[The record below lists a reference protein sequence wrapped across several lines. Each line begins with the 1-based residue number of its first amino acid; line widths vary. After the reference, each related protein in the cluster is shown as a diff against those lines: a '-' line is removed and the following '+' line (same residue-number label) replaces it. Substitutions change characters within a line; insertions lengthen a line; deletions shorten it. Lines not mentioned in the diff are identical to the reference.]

1 MIIEN
6 RWPWGKQLSLGIILM
21 IFYIILGFFVYGSQ
35 LLTTAI
41 FIFGYSVISAG
52 LVYWSLGSWK
62 VFQKRVR
69 VTAPLKLW
77 TWVLAGA
84 FVILAFAA
92 QWPAMFAVTLH
103 SKAMLATT
111 LIAVGTG
118 IFEESLFR
126 GTFFSVFMA
135 NMQYRSRSYQ
145 LTRSAIYSSIIFGL
159 IHLTNVI
166 GGNLQAVLQQVV
178 YAMAFGL
185 FLCVIRVMTNTL
197 LWVIIIHTVADWAPA
212 TATGSG
218 PTEVSS
224 WWLIVGVFGLLMLV
238 SLVYLVKVDRLLERS
253 ANLGMP
259 NEQGG

>member
-1 MIIEN
+1 MALGKATQPWHHLDDILYYFGIFRVWESAAYNCHFYLRVQRDN
-6 RWPWGKQLSLGIILM
+6 RWISL
-21 IFYIILGFFVYGSQ
+21 
-35 LLTTAI
+35 
-41 FIFGYSVISAG
+41 
-52 LVYWSLGSWK
+52 LVTGSWK

-69 VTAPLKLW
+69 ITAPLKLW
-77 TWVLAGA
+77 TWVLVVA
-84 FVILAFAA
+84 FVIFAFAA

-103 SKAMLATT
+103 SKAILATT
-111 LIAVGTG
+111 LIALGTG

-159 IHLTNVI
+159 IHITNVI

-197 LWVIIIHTVADWAPA
+197 LWVIIIHAVADWAPA

-218 PTEVSS
+218 PT
-224 WWLIVGVFGLLMLV
+224 
-238 SLVYLVKVDRLLERS
+238 
-253 ANLGMP
+253 
-259 NEQGG
+259 

>member
-1 MIIEN
+1 MALGKATQPWHHLDDILYYFGIFRVWESAAYN
-6 RWPWGKQLSLGIILM
+6 CHFYFRVQRDKRWISLLVT
-21 IFYIILGFFVYGSQ
+21 GFVESLPETCPGNGSSQ
-35 LLTTAI
+35 I
-41 FIFGYSVISAG
+41 MD
-52 LVYWSLGSWK
+52 LGSG
-62 VFQKRVR
+62 
-69 VTAPLKLW
+69 
-77 TWVLAGA
+77 GA
-84 FVILAFAA
+84 FVIFAFAA

-103 SKAMLATT
+103 SKAILATT